1 MYIQQLAYRYTCY
14 VILKSITSSIIFQE
28 TEARVRQLVFVRM
41 KTEFL
46 RSVILIAN
54 LIFRQAVT

>member
-1 MYIQQLAYRYTCY
+1 MYIQQLANRYTCY
-14 VILKSITSSIIFQE
+14 VILISITSSIIFQE